1 MISETNLR
9 SEDRDPK
16 DMTKEDHA
24 KDLGRVGIP
33 WRFLSP

>member
-1 MISETNLR
+1 MIRETNLR
-9 SEDRDPK
+9 SEDPDPK

-24 KDLGRVGIP
+24 KDLGRVGIL